1 MKKFRARDIWFVAL
15 IGVAIFAIFITRI
28 GYVRFLFLISNVNK
42 SFVIIVFLLNVLNI
56 ITFTMS
62 WKFLI
67 LTDIGFYKLFKFY
80 VAGIFINNITPT
92 LGSGGEPVKA
102 MLLGKETGS
111 SKAECFAGVVY
122 HRLVNIFSFLAIELA
137 GIGLLFYRPGLTLER
152 WEISALVLSIVFGF
166 SIFGLLIYFYIR
178 KDKLSSFAL
187 SMLRSFA
194 PLIRRVKKSFDYRT
208 HAGAIE
214 QSINS
219 FFIGFRGI
227 HCNKN
232 GLAKAL
238 LFSSLGWVFEIMEMY
253 VIFLSL
259 GPGAH
264 IPISVLII
272 TYSISII
279 SGWIPLFLP
288 GGIGVVDS
296 TMATLF
302 VLGGVPLEVA
312 LLAALLYRLASYW
325 FNTVLGA
332 FYLWNSLKRSI
343 S

>member
-1 MKKFRARDIWFVAL
+1 MKKFRARNIWFVAL
-15 IGVAIFAIFITRI
+15 IGAAIFAIFITRI
-28 GYVRFLFLISNVNK
+28 GYDRFLFLISNVNK
-42 SFVIIVFLLNVLNI
+42 SFVIIVFLLNILNI

-67 LTDIGFYKLFKFY
+67 PMDVGFYKLFKFY

-137 GIGLLFYRPGLTLER
+137 GIGLLFYRPELTLER
-152 WEISALVLSIVFGF
+152 WEISALVLSIIFGF
-166 SIFGLLIYFYIR
+166 FIFGLLIYFYIR
-178 KDKLSSFAL
+178 KDELSSFAL

-194 PLIRRVKKSFDYRT
+194 PLISWVKKSFDYRI
-208 HAGAIE
+208 HADAIE
-214 QSINS
+214 KSINS
-219 FFIGFRGI
+219 FHSGLRSI

-232 GLAKAL
+232 GLAKAF

-259 GPGAH
+259 GSGAH
-264 IPISVLII
+264 ISISVLII

-279 SGWIPLFLP
+279 SGWVPLFLP

-302 VLGGVPLEVA
+302 ILSGVPLDIA
-312 LLAALLYRLASYW
+312 LLATLLYRLASYW